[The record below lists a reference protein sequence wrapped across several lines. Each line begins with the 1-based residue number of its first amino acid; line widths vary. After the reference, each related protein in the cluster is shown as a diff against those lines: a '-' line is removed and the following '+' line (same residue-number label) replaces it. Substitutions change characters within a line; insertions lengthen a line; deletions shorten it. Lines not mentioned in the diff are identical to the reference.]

1 MDWGVRHG
9 DGTMYPRIGA
19 DREKHL
25 LEHGMRDEWNG
36 MPAVVMETLQNP
48 VAGCYRDG
56 DDLIVVYADGEQRRF
71 EDYFLNVQSEP
82 ASTVDLSDELAL
94 DEMARQSGE
103 VIGLARSE
111 LGRLEEMF
119 GALAE
124 VTEGADVAANS
135 ELDEG
140 ESTGISPFAVA
151 GSVVAFA
158 LTAEVVR
165 GDDGQNAPSAKRSE
179 TPPLPTSVAESRL
192 DAPLPEQ
199 PEVESPSST
208 DEDDEE
214 GTTSSTPPEVPP
226 PPSSVAESRREA
238 PLSEQ
243 PEVESRS
250 STDEDGEEGT
260 LSSTPPETPPPT
272 TKSGEGDPPSGQ
284 PEVPVSQSTTG
295 SGDETDSTTKSPEV
309 PSPELMVGESG
320 PSAPPSQPASMHQT
334 SAADASSLRTLLA
347 NYESATEAD
356 FQAAGVT
363 DLTTATLPTARTILG
378 ALERSERESLTL
390 SQVQEIANI
399 AGLVHNEYNRH
410 SVSFVAPSEVGV
422 VSAIFDD
429 SDPADGVRILTLN
442 IPMLSERY
450 LDRTVEIDL
459 NDEFRRV
466 EVRMDSDSDGNWNR
480 FEEYSYDSAGMLARL
495 VEKLD
500 YYDRGNVDYIWE
512 SQYDGQGRLQFY
524 ITDKRA
530 DGVLD
535 WIYEYFYNDKDQVVR
550 IEYDRS
556 DDGVL
561 ERVDLLQYDEA
572 GRRSRRETDFL
583 NDGTVNSVH
592 EFAYDE
598 DGQLVYTLAD
608 TGIDGD
614 KSGETDQDGTMDY
627 LDFADWQTYEFAPTA
642 EEAEAIGVIDKAI
655 NMAGR
660 GGATTIDISD
670 EVLSI
675 FTGGDTENSIDVE
688 GGSRHTVRLSGG
700 IVATGEVSN
709 DGYEYVE
716 YQGSAGSLFIDPRI
730 TVELV

>member
-1 MDWGVRHG
+1 
-9 DGTMYPRIGA
+9 MYPRIGA

-25 LEHGMRDEWNG
+25 LEHGVRDEWNG

-71 EDYFLNVQSEP
+71 EDYFQYVQSEP

-94 DEMARQSGE
+94 DEMAKQSGE

-179 TPPLPTSVAESRL
+179 APPLPTSVAESRL

-208 DEDDEE
+208 DEDGKE
-214 GTTSSTPPEVPP
+214 GTT
-226 PPSSVAESRREA
+226 
-238 PLSEQ
+238 
-243 PEVESRS
+243 
-250 STDEDGEEGT
+250 
-260 LSSTPPETPPPT
+260 SSTPPETPPPT

-309 PSPELMVGESG
+309 PSPELIVGESG

-334 SAADASSLRTLLA
+334 AAADASNLRTLLA

-378 ALERSERESLTL
+378 VLERSERESLTL

-429 SDPADGVRILTLN
+429 SDPADGVRMLTLN

-466 EVRMDSDSDGNWNR
+466 EVRMDSDSDGNWNS

-512 SQYDGQGRLQFY
+512 SQYDSQGRLQFY

-535 WIYEYFYNDKDQVVR
+535 WIYEYFYNDEDQVVR

-561 ERVDLLQYDEA
+561 ERVELLQYDEA
-572 GRRSRRETDFL
+572 GRRSRREADFL